1 MPLGDREAG
10 GAVVVAGRRSAPRF
24 TRSGPC
30 ATTTHGR
37 RFARRENPWGGG
49 QMQSS
54 SSVAKHR
61 KPDRR
66 RHGWRLTAALV
77 AAAAL
82 AGGVATS
89 ATAAPGFGP
98 LDAASF
104 GRQLQSTLGSAYA
117 GFWMDGTTRR
127 VAITDAAEAA
137 DARAQGLQPTLVQNS
152 LRQLDGV
159 ASQIDASAASAPAT
173 VASWGVDVRRN
184 AVVVS
189 VVGDDP
195 SALDFAR
202 RFEAGGGAV
211 VIDHVTA
218 APRPLWS
225 VIGGQAIR
233 NSVARCSAG
242 FNARSNTARYV
253 LTAGHCG
260 ELGGTWSGAGG
271 VIGPV
276 AGYNFPGDDFAAI
289 QVTSAAAVQ
298 TALVDRYSA
307 GSDVTVAGSAVAPVG
322 SSVCR
327 SGSTTGWHCGT
338 IQATNQTVNYG
349 GGDIVRGLTR
359 TTVCAQPGDSG
370 GPYVW
375 PNGGTRVQARGFTS
389 GGSGKCSMGDTTFF
403 QPVNEALSRYG
414 LALVTG

>member
-1 MPLGDREAG
+1 
-10 GAVVVAGRRSAPRF
+10 
-24 TRSGPC
+24 
-30 ATTTHGR
+30 
-37 RFARRENPWGGG
+37 
-49 QMQSS
+49 MQSS
-54 SSVAKHR
+54 SVVKHSA
-61 KPDRR
+61 RR
-66 RHGWRLTAALV
+66 RHQWRL
-77 AAAAL
+77 AAAL
-82 AGGVATS
+82 LATGALAGAAATP
-89 ATAAPGFGP
+89 ATAAPGFGA
-98 LDAASF
+98 LDAGSF
-104 GRQLQSTLGSAYA
+104 GRQLESTLGGAYA

-137 DARAQGLQPTLVQNS
+137 DARAQGVQPTLVKHSLSQLNS
-152 LRQLDGV
+152 V
-159 ASQIDASAASAPAT
+159 ASRIDAAAASAPAT
-173 VASWGVDVRRN
+173 VASWGVDVRLN

-195 SALDFAR
+195 SALAFAR
-202 RFEAGGGAV
+202 RFEAGDDAV
-211 VIDHVTA
+211 VIDHVA
-218 APRPLWS
+218 EAPRPLWS
-225 VIGGQAIR
+225 IIGGQAIR

-242 FNARSNTARYV
+242 FNARSSSARYV

-276 AGYNFPGDDFAAI
+276 AAYNFPGDDFAAI
-289 QVTSAAAVQ
+289 QVTSTAAVQ

-307 GSDVTVAGSAVAPVG
+307 GADVTVAGSAVAAVG

-338 IQATNQTVNYG
+338 IQAMNQTVNYG

-359 TTVCAQPGDSG
+359 TSVCAEPGDSG
-370 GPYVW
+370 GPYVS
-375 PNGGTRVQARGFTS
+375 PNGATRVQAQGFTS
-389 GGSGKCSMGDTTFF
+389 GGSGNCSSGGTTFF

>member
-1 MPLGDREAG
+1 M
-10 GAVVVAGRRSAPRF
+10 
-24 TRSGPC
+24 
-30 ATTTHGR
+30 H
-37 RFARRENPWGGG
+37 
-49 QMQSS
+49 SS
-54 SSVAKHR
+54 KYR
-61 KPDRR
+61 
-66 RHGWRLTAALV
+66 LV
-77 AAAAL
+77 AALLGTALL
-82 AGGVATS
+82 AGAGA
-89 ATAAPGFGP
+89 AQAKAAPGFGA

-104 GRQLQSTLGSAYA
+104 NRQLESTLGGSYA

-137 DARAQGLQPTLVQNS
+137 DARAQGVQPTLVRFS

-159 ASQIDASAASAPAT
+159 ASRIDAAAAAAPAT
-173 VASWGVDVRRN
+173 VASWGVDVRLN

-195 SALDFAR
+195 SALAFAQ
-202 RFEAGGGAV
+202 RFQSGDGAV
-211 VIDHVTA
+211 VIEHA
-218 APRPLWS
+218 AEAPRPLWNI
-225 VIGGQAIR
+225 IGGQAIR

-242 FNARSNTARYV
+242 FNARSGTARYV

-276 AGYNFPGDDFAAI
+276 AAYSFPGDDFAAI
-289 QVTSAAAVQ
+289 QINNSAAVQ
-298 TALVDRYSA
+298 TPLVDRYSS
-307 GSDVTVAGSAVAPVG
+307 GSDVTVAGSAAAAVG

-359 TTVCAQPGDSG
+359 TNVCAEPGDSG
-370 GPYVW
+370 GAYVS
-375 PNGGTRVQARGFTS
+375 PNGATRVQAQGFTS
-389 GGSGKCSMGDTTFF
+389 GGSGNCRTGGTTFF

-414 LALVTG
+414 LSLVTG

>member
-10 GAVVVAGRRSAPRF
+10 GAVVVAGRRIAPRF
-24 TRSGPC
+24 TRAGPC

-54 SSVAKHR
+54 SSVAEYL

-66 RHGWRLTAALV
+66 RHGRRLTAALV

-82 AGGVATS
+82 AGTVASS
-89 ATAAPGFGP
+89 ATAAPGFGA

-104 GRQLQSTLGSAYA
+104 GRQLQSTLGGAYA
-117 GFWMDGTTRR
+117 GFWMDGTTHR

-137 DARAQGLQPTLVQNS
+137 DARAQGLQPTVVTYS

-159 ASQIDASAASAPAT
+159 ASQIDAAAASAPAT

-195 SALDFAR
+195 SALAFAR
-202 RFEAGGGAV
+202 RFEAGGRAV
-211 VIDHVTA
+211 VVDHLSE
-218 APRPLWS
+218 APRPLWN
-225 VIGGQAIR
+225 IIDGQAIR

-242 FNARSNTARYV
+242 FDARSGAVGYI

-271 VIGPV
+271 GIGGGARYDLPRR
-276 AGYNFPGDDFAAI
+276 DFAGVPMAG
-289 QVTSAAAVQ
+289 TSAVP
-298 TALVDRYSA
+298 TA
-307 GSDVTVAGSAVAPVG
+307 P
-322 SSVCR
+322 
-327 SGSTTGWHCGT
+327 
-338 IQATNQTVNYG
+338 
-349 GGDIVRGLTR
+349 RGPLH
-359 TTVCAQPGDSG
+359 P
-370 GPYVW
+370 
-375 PNGGTRVQARGFTS
+375 
-389 GGSGKCSMGDTTFF
+389 
-403 QPVNEALSRYG
+403 
-414 LALVTG
+414 